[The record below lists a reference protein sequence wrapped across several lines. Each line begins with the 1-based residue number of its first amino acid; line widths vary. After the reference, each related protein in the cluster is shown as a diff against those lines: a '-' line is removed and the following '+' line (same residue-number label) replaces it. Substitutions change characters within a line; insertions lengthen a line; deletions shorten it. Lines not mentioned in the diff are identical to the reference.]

1 MLSSPCRRI
10 FEAEIIVHLPGHY
23 IGQEKRDHREKDS
36 SRGFWH
42 VLFFSKG
49 MYWFTHPFKLHGK
62 KLDTRLNLVM
72 FKRFLLEK
80 VKELTEYSR
89 DISRNDSPEKF
100 ENAASF
106 LKPTVHTNPSRKRS
120 FLKTLFKPKQ
130 FIKADFSFSCV
141 DGKHFNGDLRTM
153 TSQ

>member
-23 IGQEKRDHREKDS
+23 IGQEKGDHRQKDS

-42 VLFFSKG
+42 VLFFTKG

-72 FKRFLLEK
+72 FKQFLL
-80 VKELTEYSR
+80 EYSR
-89 DISRNDSPEKF
+89 DISRNDSPEKL

-106 LKPTVHTNPSRKRS
+106 LRPAVHTNPSRKRS

-130 FIKADFSFSCV
+130 FIKAGFSFSCV
-141 DGKHFNGDLRTM
+141 D
-153 TSQ
+153 